1 MRRLLA
7 LMLIVVAGAASAA
20 VQERP
25 GLDYPSV
32 WECDAVKPL
41 WYCDKSPD
49 ESEDSPAAAP
59 APEAP
64 KDLSRFE
71 TASELRAELK
81 RLEDVAVMKPTE
93 ENLKAYLEA
102 WQLVQDKGSTFADAW
117 RRVVWQNPDLDYAQ
131 RRPTN
136 NTAVRMYDD
145 QRRTDEEGHLQR
157 IAQEHG
163 LIFFFRSDCPY
174 CHRMAPTLRMF
185 ANRYGIDV
193 LGVSVDGGGLPDFP
207 QPADG
212 RQVAE
217 AWGIDRV
224 PALFIGSKKNG
235 DHAPVGYGIM
245 SLTEI
250 VERLFVL
257 TGTTP
262 GETF

>member
-1 MRRLLA
+1 MRILQNVVLLLGMVVGGTA
-7 LMLIVVAGAASAA
+7 LAAAHK
-20 VQERP
+20 P

-32 WECDAVKPL
+32 WECNAVKPN
-41 WYCDKSPD
+41 WYCDKQPEPPPAEQAPSSAPPL
-49 ESEDSPAAAP
+49 ESFTS
-59 APEAP
+59 
-64 KDLSRFE
+64 
-71 TASELRAELK
+71 ASQLREELK
-81 RLEDVAVMKPTE
+81 RREDLAVMHPTE
-93 ENLKAYLEA
+93 DNLKSYLEA
-102 WQLVQDKGSTFADAW
+102 WQLVQDKSATFADAW
-117 RRVVWQNPDLDYAQ
+117 RRVVWQNPELDYAQ

-145 QRRTDEEGHLQR
+145 QRRTDEEGQLR
-157 IAQEHG
+157 KIAQEHG

-212 RQVAE
+212 RSVAE

-235 DHAPVGYGIM
+235 DHAPIGFGIM
-245 SLTEI
+245 SVTEI

-257 TGTTP
+257 TATEP
-262 GETF
+262 GQTF